1 MLSLLGIVLAG
12 FTARKM
18 VQASQL
24 ASEPLVKALPVLDT
38 IEQSDQAST
47 VACAELNRL
56 VMQVDVAALGVKLAK
71 QSQPAELPS
80 VIANLQGSANRL
92 SRLTLNQPKLDDL
105 RSRYTDRLKIVL
117 QLAKTSDSHRLAAA
131 IVDLTQ
137 FSRDQILLNHCSS
150 QKTDN

>member
-1 MLSLLGIVLAG
+1 
-12 FTARKM
+12 
-18 VQASQL
+18 
-24 ASEPLVKALPVLDT
+24 
-38 IEQSDQAST
+38 
-47 VACAELNRL
+47 
-56 VMQVDVAALGVKLAK
+56 MQVDVAALGVKLAK